1 MKKLFFALSVS
12 TVSIS
17 LQAQHKLTCS
27 EAKIRNGI
35 HTTSSMLAS
44 PYLVNLENKYDLKF
58 YNLNL
63 NLTTNDK
70 TVSGNVRTLATVKSA
85 TIDSFAFE
93 LYNTYTIDSVLLNG
107 VKTAVSRH
115 GDEVRVPFSIPLAQ
129 GASID
134 VTTYYHGTAPTI
146 SGSMYGDGYNNS
158 TSSQYG
164 TVSSY
169 NLSESYHAYEWFPCK
184 QQLQD
189 KIDSSWVFVTT
200 DSVNKV
206 GSNGVLKNVVTI
218 GNQKRYEWKN
228 IHPIDYYLISVAL
241 AQYRDY
247 SIYAHPAGYPDSI
260 LIQHY
265 IYNNPQYLIDFKN
278 PLDSTKQLVELFS
291 KLYGIYPWADQ
302 KYGHCITGLG
312 GGMEHQTMTTMQEW
326 LSFDIVAH
334 ELGHQWFGD
343 KVTCRTWHDIVMNEG
358 FATYTE
364 YLAFENLE
372 HPLAAPYMLNAHNN
386 IMSMPNGSAYNPDT
400 TSENR
405 IFDGRLSYDKGSAVL
420 HTLRFV
426 INNDSMFFLSL
437 RNYLQQFNNATAS
450 INDFKNSVEGT
461 TSLNLNQF
469 FTQWYYGEGYPT
481 FNVHWNQTGNN
492 FIMRSIQTVSDYSVT
507 PLFITPILYTLQ
519 RSIGDTTIRVM
530 HNADTVWYNFTVAG
544 TVTNIIVDSANWIIN
559 KVVGPTHDGTLAGI
573 NQVTGNNEQV
583 SVYPNP
589 ANTHLTLTL
598 SKGEGTSTLLITDM
612 LGNTV
617 KQVSFNSNQVSI
629 NVADLAGGMYILI
642 IKDGTSRAFTQQLI
656 ISR

>member
-1 MKKLFFALSVS
+1 MKNILIALPI
-12 TVSIS
+12 SIISLS
-17 LQAQHKLTCS
+17 LQAQHKHACS
-27 EAKIRNGI
+27 EAKIRNGV
-35 HTTSSMLAS
+35 HTVSSMLAS

-58 YNLNL
+58 YHLYLNL
-63 NLTTNDK
+63 STANKNI
-70 TVSGNVRTLATVKSA
+70 SGNVRTLATVKST

-93 LYNTYTIDSVLLNG
+93 LYNTYIIDSVLLNG
-107 VKTAVSRH
+107 VNTVVSRN
-115 GDEVRVPFSIPLAQ
+115 GDEVRVPFSTPLAQ
-129 GASID
+129 GAAID

-146 SGSMYGDGYNNS
+146 NGSQTGDGYNNS
-158 TSSQYG
+158 TSWQYNN
-164 TVSSY
+164 VSSY

-206 GSNGVLKNVVTI
+206 GSNGVLKNVVI
-218 GNQKRYEWKN
+218 VGNQKRYEWKN

-241 AQYRDY
+241 AQYTDY
-247 SIYAHPAGYPDSI
+247 SIYAHPAGYPDSV

-312 GGMEHQTMTTMQEW
+312 GGMEHQTMTTMQEY
-326 LSFDIVAH
+326 LNFDIVAH

-343 KVTCRTWHDIVMNEG
+343 KVTCRTWHDIFLNEG

-372 HPLAAPYMLNAHNN
+372 HPLAAPFMLNAHSN
-386 IMSMPNGSAYNPDT
+386 IMGTPNGSIYNPDT
-400 TSENR
+400 TNENR

-426 INNDSMFFLSL
+426 INNDSMFFASL
-437 RNYLQQFNNATAS
+437 RTYLRQFNNSTAS
-450 INDFKNSVEGT
+450 IDDFKNSVEGT
-461 TSLNLNQF
+461 TGLNLNQF
-469 FTQWYYGEGYPT
+469 FTQWIYGEGYPT

-492 FIMRSIQTVSDYSVT
+492 FIMRSIQTVSDFSVT
-507 PLFITPILYTLQ
+507 PLFITPIQYTLQ

-530 HNADTVWYNFTVAG
+530 HNTDTAWYNFSVAG

-559 KVVGPTHDGTLAGI
+559 QVVGPTHDGTLAGI
-573 NQVTGNNEQV
+573 QQFTIDDLGFTI
-583 SVYPNP
+583 YPNP
-589 ANTHLTLTL
+589 ANTILNVESLMVNETT
-598 SKGEGTSTLLITDM
+598 EITISDI
-612 LGNTV
+612 LGNVIYHSTFNT
-617 KQVSFNSNQVSI
+617 KHNTIDVSDLSAGVYQFIIHNSTSI
-629 NVADLAGGMYILI
+629 IT
-642 IKDGTSRAFTQQLI
+642 KKLI